1 MGKICFGKICISFRI
16 WLSILT
22 GLVCIQCSRDW
33 GGKHSLE
40 PTESVCNIAEEP
52 SEIYAFKELR
62 VIFKGNAQKNPKGK
76 NSLEE
81 NKPSNGLL

>member
-1 MGKICFGKICISFRI
+1 MI

-52 SEIYAFKELR
+52 SEIFAFKEL
-62 VIFKGNAQKNPKGK
+62 
-76 NSLEE
+76 
-81 NKPSNGLL
+81 